1 MSAAATIAL
10 LGQPNSGKSTLFN
23 ALTGLRQH
31 VGNWPGKTVEKKEG
45 SFTYA
50 GKEYNVADLP
60 GSYSLSANSDEEVI
74 TRDFITSG
82 KADVVCILADSSQ
95 LQRSLFMLADYAG
108 IDAPCF
114 LLLNMADVAAD
125 QGKKID
131 AKAIEEKLGIPVI
144 PFSATDVK
152 SYDEFYKTLEKA
164 IKKDSR
170 LDVSKLKEQ
179 YESIKGYQEICNLI
193 PEGVIPG
200 YSSMWLASKV
210 LENDKVV
217 VAKLKNT
224 LDASVFSKI
233 ESIKESSQGAV
244 AVGGCKFAWI
254 DDVIDGAIQSKTVKV
269 TLGKLDRIYTSKVWG
284 KPAVILTVLLG
295 LIASFIPALPPMF
308 LGELVLMTK
317 APVTAGLSAI
327 GCPEFVML
335 IITDVIIQS
344 FSYIFKMLGFVFGVT
359 LVFGLLE
366 EVGIMARIS
375 YVFDNTMGKLGL
387 QGKSVMPFLVSFGCT
402 MGGAAGARVID
413 NWGQKVLTIALAWA
427 VPCGAA
433 WATIPMLSSIFFGPG
448 AVLVVAVILLT
459 MLLHMYVTAK
469 IFGAKLVQKEDRYG
483 MIMELPP
490 YHKPK
495 WGALFRYV
503 FGRTKETFIRVTKV
517 VLLVCGVFWLLS
529 YSPSGTGGILY
540 TIGVAIEPVTKFF
553 GMPWQLFLSY
563 IASAVG
569 KEGAIGVISAL
580 YSGGSYSTAFT
591 QAMSGAGST
600 ANMANGVT
608 LSSILL
614 ANVTKPEA
622 LAFIFAMTFNMPCV
636 VALAATYQET
646 HSAKWT
652 GRIVLYYTAVSLLL
666 AFIAYHVGMLIW

>member
-1 MSAAATIAL
+1 MNSATIAL

-45 SFTYA
+45 SFFHK
-50 GKEYNVADLP
+50 GKEYLVADLP

-74 TRDFITSG
+74 TRDFIASG

-108 IDAPCF
+108 IDVPCF
-114 LLLNMADVAAD
+114 LLLNMADVAKD
-125 QGKKID
+125 QGKQID
-131 AKAIEEKLGIPVI
+131 AKAISQKLGIPVI

-152 SYDEFYKTLEKA
+152 SYDGFYKTLEEA
-164 IKKDSR
+164 IKKGSK
-170 LDVSKLKEQ
+170 LDVDSLKKQ
-179 YESIKGYQEICNLI
+179 YDGIKGYQEILSLI
-193 PEGVIPG
+193 PENTVPG
-200 YSSMWLASKV
+200 YSSMWLAVK
-210 LENDKVV
+210 LMENDKVV
-217 VAKLKNT
+217 CEKLKSA
-224 LDASVFSKI
+224 LDSETYKKLISAA
-233 ESIKESSQGAV
+233 KETQGAV
-244 AVGGCKFAWI
+244 ATGGCKFAWI
-254 DDVIDGAIQSKTVKV
+254 DDVLSGAVNSSGKKV
-269 TLGKLDRIYTSKVWG
+269 SLSKLDKIYTSRIWG

-295 LIASFIPALPPMF
+295 LIGSFIPAIPLMIVGSLILMLKVPVASALAAVGAPEV
-308 LGELVLMTK
+308 LTLV
-317 APVTAGLSAI
+317 I
-327 GCPEFVML
+327 ND
-335 IITDVIIQS
+335 IIIQS

-366 EVGIMARIS
+366 EVGVMARIS

-387 QGKSVMPFLVSFGCT
+387 QGKSVMPFLISFGCT

-433 WATIPMLSSIFFGPG
+433 WATIPMLSTIFFGPG
-448 AVLVVAVILLT
+448 AVGVIVAILLT
-459 MLLHMYVTAK
+459 MLVHMWITAK
-469 IFGAKLVQKEDRYG
+469 VFGGHLVKKEDRYG

-503 FGRTKETFIRVTKV
+503 FGRTKETFFRVAKV
-517 VLLVCGVFWLLS
+517 VLLVCSIFWLLS
-529 YSPSGTGGILY
+529 YSPSGNGGILY
-540 TIGVAIEPVTKFF
+540 AIGVAIEPVTKIF

-580 YSGGSYSTAFT
+580 YNGGSYSAAFT
-591 QAMSGAGST
+591 EAMSGAAAAT
-600 ANMANGVT
+600 NLNE
-608 LSSILL
+608 ILL
-614 ANVTKPEA
+614 ANVSRPEA

-652 GRIVLYYTAVSLLL
+652 GLIVLYYTAISLLL
-666 AFIAYHVGMLIW
+666 AFLAYHIGMLIW

>member
-1 MSAAATIAL
+1 MSTATIAL

-23 ALTGLRQH
+23 ALTGMRQH
-31 VGNWPGKTVEKKEG
+31 VGNWPGKTVEKKVG

-108 IDAPCF
+108 INAPCF

-131 AKAIEEKLGIPVI
+131 AKAIEEKIGIPVI
-144 PFSATDVK
+144 PFSATDLK
-152 SYDEFYKTLEKA
+152 SYECFYKTLERALSKG
-164 IKKDSR
+164 
-170 LDVSKLKEQ
+170 SKLNVAELEKQ
-179 YESIKGYQEICNLI
+179 YDSIRGYQEICDLI
-193 PEGVIPG
+193 PENTIPG
-200 YSSMWLASKV
+200 YSSMWLATKV
-210 LENDKVV
+210 IENDKVV
-217 VAKLKNT
+217 IEKLKQA
-224 LDASVFSKI
+224 LGAVPFAAI
-233 ESIKESSQGAV
+233 EEIKKNSQGAV

-254 DDVIDGAIQSKTVKV
+254 DDVISGAVESKTQKV
-269 TLGKLDRIYTSKVWG
+269 SLGKVDKIYTSKRWG
-284 KPAVILTVLLG
+284 KIAVVLTVLLG
-295 LIASFIPALPPMF
+295 LIASFIPALPLMF
-308 LGELVLMTK
+308 VGEGVLALK
-317 APVTAGLSAI
+317 VPVNALLEAI
-327 GCPEFVML
+327 NCHEVLRL
-335 IITDVIIQS
+335 IVTDVIIQS

-402 MGGAAGARVID
+402 MGGAAGSRVID

-448 AVLVVAVILLT
+448 AVLVIVAILLT
-459 MLLHMYVTAK
+459 MLLHMRVTAK

-503 FGRTKETFIRVTKV
+503 FGRTKETFVRVTRV

-540 TIGVAIEPVTKFF
+540 TIGVAIEPVTKLF

-563 IASAVG
+563 IASAIG
-569 KEGAIGVISAL
+569 KEGAVGVISAL

-591 QAMSGAGST
+591 NAMSGAGST
-600 ANMANGVT
+600 AAITGPGS
-608 LSSILL
+608 LSSVLL
-614 ANVTKPEA
+614 ANVSKPEA

-652 GRIVLYYTAVSLLL
+652 GRIVLYYTVVSLIL
-666 AFIAYHVGMLIW
+666 AFIAYHIGLVIW

>member
-1 MSAAATIAL
+1 MSTATIAL

-23 ALTGLRQH
+23 ALTGMRQH

-45 SFTYA
+45 SFVYG
-50 GKEYNVADLP
+50 GKEYSVADLP

-108 IDAPCF
+108 INAPCF

-164 IKKDSR
+164 ISRDSR
-170 LDVSKLKEQ
+170 LNVNELKKQ
-179 YESIKGYQEICNLI
+179 YNSIKGYQEICNLI
-193 PEGVIPG
+193 PENTIPG
-200 YSSMWLASKV
+200 YSSMWLATKV

-217 VAKLKNT
+217 IEKLKQA
-224 LDASVFSKI
+224 LGAAPFAAI
-233 ESIKESSQGAV
+233 EEIKKNSQGAV

-254 DDVIDGAIQSKTVKV
+254 DDVIAGAVEAEAQKV
-269 TLGKLDRIYTSKVWG
+269 TLGKLDRIYTSKRLG
-284 KPAVILTVLLG
+284 KIAVVLTVLLG
-295 LIASFIPALPPMF
+295 LIASFIPALPLMF
-308 LGELVLMTK
+308 VGEGVLALK
-317 APVTAGLSAI
+317 GPVNGLLMAI
-327 GCPEFVML
+327 NCHEFIRL
-335 IITDVIIQS
+335 IVTDVIIQS

-402 MGGAAGARVID
+402 MGGAAGSRVID

-433 WATIPMLSSIFFGPG
+433 WATIPMLSAIFFGPG
-448 AVLVVAVILLT
+448 AVLVIVVILLT
-459 MLLHMYVTAK
+459 MLLHMWVTAK
-469 IFGAKLVQKEDRYG
+469 VFGAKLVQKEDRYG

-503 FGRTKETFIRVTKV
+503 FGRTKETFIRVTRV

-529 YSPSGTGGILY
+529 YSPSGTGGILH
-540 TIGVAIEPVTKFF
+540 TIGVAIEPVTKLF

-569 KEGAIGVISAL
+569 KEGAVGVISAL
-580 YSGGSYSTAFT
+580 YSGGNYSTAFT
-591 QAMSGAGST
+591 NAMAGAGTS
-600 ANMANGVT
+600 AN
-608 LSSILL
+608 LSSVLL
-614 ANVTKPEA
+614 ANVSKPEA

-652 GRIVLYYTAVSLLL
+652 GRIVLYYTVVSLIL
-666 AFIAYHVGMLIW
+666 AFIAYHVGLLIW

>member
-108 IDAPCF
+108 INAPCF

-210 LENDKVV
+210 LENDRVV

-233 ESIKESSQGAV
+233 ESIKDSSQGAV

-254 DDVIDGAIQSKTVKV
+254 DDVIDGAIQSESVKV

-284 KPAVILTVLLG
+284 KPAVVLTVLLG

-308 LGELVLMTK
+308 LGELVLMLK

-335 IITDVIIQS
+335 IITDVVIQS
-344 FSYIFKMLGFVFGVT
+344 FSYIFKMFGFVFGVT

-503 FGRTKETFIRVTKV
+503 FGRTKETFVRVTKV

-563 IASAVG
+563 LASAIG

-580 YSGGSYSTAFT
+580 YTGGSYSTAFT
-591 QAMSGAGST
+591 NAMSGAGST

>member
-1 MSAAATIAL
+1 MSTTIAL

-23 ALTGLRQH
+23 TLTGLRQH

-45 SFTYA
+45 SFSHA
-50 GKEYNVADLP
+50 GKEYRVADLP

-74 TRDFITSG
+74 TRDFIASG
-82 KADVVCILADSSQ
+82 EADMVCILADSSQ

-108 IDAPCF
+108 INVPCF
-114 LLLNMADVAAD
+114 LLLNMADVAKD
-125 QGKKID
+125 QGKRID
-131 AKAIEEKLGIPVI
+131 AASIEEKLGIPVI

-152 SYDEFYKTLEKA
+152 SYDDFYKTLEKA
-164 IKKDSR
+164 
-170 LDVSKLKEQ
+170 LSKNARINVENLEKQ
-179 YESIKGYQEICNLI
+179 YESVRGYQEICNLI
-193 PEGVIPG
+193 PENSIKG
-200 YSSMWLASKV
+200 YSPMWLAVKV
-210 LENDKVV
+210 LENDAVV
-217 VAKLKNT
+217 LAKLKNALGDDT
-224 LDASVFSKI
+224 FRKI
-233 ESIKESSQGAV
+233 EDARKNAQGAV
-244 AVGGCKFAWI
+244 ATGGCKFKWI
-254 DDVIDGAIQSKTVKV
+254 DELLGDAVKANKKKV
-269 TLGKLDRIYTSKVWG
+269 TLSRLDRIYTNKMWG
-284 KPAVILTVLLG
+284 KAAVILTVLLG
-295 LIASFIPALPPMF
+295 LIASFIPALPLMGV
-308 LGELVLMTK
+308 GEVILSLK
-317 APVTAGLSAI
+317 APVMNGLASI
-327 GCPEFVML
+327 GCPEFLNL
-335 IITDVIIQS
+335 IVGDVIIQS

-433 WATIPMLSSIFFGPG
+433 WATIPMLASIFFGPG
-448 AVLVVAVILLT
+448 AVGVVVAILLT
-459 MLLHMYVTAK
+459 MLVHMWITAK
-469 IFGAKLVQKEDRYG
+469 VFGGKLVKKEDRYG

-503 FGRTKETFIRVTKV
+503 MGRTKETFFRVTKV
-517 VLLVCGVFWLLS
+517 ILLVCGIFWLLS
-529 YSPSGTGGILY
+529 YSPSGDGGILY
-540 TIGVAIEPVTKFF
+540 SIGVAIEPVTRFF
-553 GMPWQLFLSY
+553 GLPWQLFLSY
-563 IASAVG
+563 VASAVG
-569 KEGAIGVISAL
+569 KEGAVGVISAL
-580 YSGGSYSTAFT
+580 YSGGSYNAAFT
-591 QAMSGAGST
+591 QAMAGAADT
-600 ANMANGVT
+600 TN

-652 GRIVLYYTAVSLLL
+652 ARIVAYYTVVSLIL
-666 AFIAYHVGMLIW
+666 AFIAYHIGLLIW

>member
-108 IDAPCF
+108 INVPCF

-193 PEGVIPG
+193 PEGIIPG
-200 YSSMWLASKV
+200 YSSMWLTSKL
-210 LENDKVV
+210 LENDAVV
-217 VAKLKNT
+217 EGMLGNK
-224 LDASVFSKI
+224 LDAETFDRIREIRK
-233 ESIKESSQGAV
+233 SSQGAV

-254 DDVIDGAIQSKTVKV
+254 DDVIDGAIQSESVKV

-308 LGELVLMTK
+308 LGELVLMLK
-317 APVTAGLSAI
+317 APVTAGLTAV
-327 GCPEFVML
+327 GCSEFLIL
-335 IITDVIIQS
+335 IINDVIIQS

-503 FGRTKETFIRVTKV
+503 FGRTKETFVRVTKV
-517 VLLVCGVFWLLS
+517 ILLVCGVFWLLS
-529 YSPSGTGGILY
+529 YSPSGNGGILY

-563 IASAVG
+563 LASAIG

-591 QAMSGAGST
+591 QAMSGAGTT
-600 ANMANGVT
+600 AN